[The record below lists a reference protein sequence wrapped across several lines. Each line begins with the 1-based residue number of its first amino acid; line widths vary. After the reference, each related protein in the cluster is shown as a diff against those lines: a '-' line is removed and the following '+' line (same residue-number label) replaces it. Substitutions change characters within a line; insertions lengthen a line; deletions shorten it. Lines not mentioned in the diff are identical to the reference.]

1 MPELLAV
8 WGIVPTIN
16 RHRRV
21 QGWVAM
27 RCTPYLISAVDNVL
41 KSSWMS
47 LVDGT
52 TVFLSPQRCKL
63 LFHLQEGQC
72 SLCCHRCQSRVNW
85 MTFPYRR
92 DGRAEEGPLLLQYR
106 QSKANCA
113 NPAQDSRQTCLPWN
127 IQTHK
132 PCFDRCRHGNFV
144 YKVDKHL
151 DVIIKAVSPPAPVVA
166 PPLSLTRRIAKIWTA
181 LLSIAR
187 GWRLAIPP
195 KSIGATGKAK
205 RSRSIVIILGKTID
219 CYQYIPML
227 VGQIPPV

>member
-1 MPELLAV
+1 MVVQRKAHCCSNTGNQRRTARILRKTPGKHASH
-8 WGIVPTIN
+8 GI
-16 RHRRV
+16 
-21 QGWVAM
+21 
-27 RCTPYLISAVDNVL
+27 
-41 KSSWMS
+41 
-47 LVDGT
+47 
-52 TVFLSPQRCKL
+52 
-63 LFHLQEGQC
+63 
-72 SLCCHRCQSRVNW
+72 
-85 MTFPYRR
+85 
-92 DGRAEEGPLLLQYR
+92 
-106 QSKANCA
+106 SKHI
-113 NPAQDSRQTCLPWN
+113 NPASIDAD
-127 IQTHK
+127 IIV
-132 PCFDRCRHGNFV
+132 GNFV